1 MSQLQEYPSGS
12 KTSEETTN
20 TDTSTNW
27 NFAGEMSRLQN
38 NLVGNFRDLRDKIN
52 NIKNTIIKKLQDKHA
67 QLKETIANL
76 Q

>member
-1 MSQLQEYPSGS
+1 MSQLQEYPSDS

-38 NLVGNFRDLRDKIN
+38 NLVGNFRDLRDKIIN
-52 NIKNTIIKKLQDKHA
+52 MKNTIIKKLQDKHA

>member
-38 NLVGNFRDLRDKIN
+38 NLVGNFRDLRDKIIN
-52 NIKNTIIKKLQDKHA
+52 MKNTIIKKLQDKHA

>member
-27 NFAGEMSRLQN
+27 NFAGEMSRLQH
-38 NLVGNFRDLRDKIN
+38 NLVGNFRDLRDKIIN
-52 NIKNTIIKKLQDKHA
+52 MKNTVIKKLQDKHA

>member
-38 NLVGNFRDLRDKIN
+38 NLVGNCRDLRDKIIN
-52 NIKNTIIKKLQDKHA
+52 MKNTIIKKLQDKHA

>member
-38 NLVGNFRDLRDKIN
+38 NLVGNFRDLRDKIIN
-52 NIKNTIIKKLQDKHA
+52 MKNAIIKKLQDKHA

>member
-38 NLVGNFRDLRDKIN
+38 NLVGNFRDLRDKIIN
-52 NIKNTIIKKLQDKHA
+52 MKNTIFKKLQDKHA

>member
-1 MSQLQEYPSGS
+1 MSQLQGYPSRS

-27 NFAGEMSRLQN
+27 NFAGEISKLRN
-38 NLVGNFRDLRDKIN
+38 SLVGNFHDLRDKIIN
-52 NIKNTIIKKLQDKHA
+52 MKNTIIKKLQDKNA
-67 QLKETIANL
+67 QWKETIANL

>member
-1 MSQLQEYPSGS
+1 MSQLQGYPSRS

-27 NFAGEMSRLQN
+27 NFAGEISKLRN
-38 NLVGNFRDLRDKIN
+38 SLVGNFHDLRDKIVN
-52 NIKNTIIKKLQDKHA
+52 MKNTIIKKLQDKNA
-67 QLKETIANL
+67 QWKETIANL